1 MKRRTLMQALV
12 IGLVAPSFARAEKK
26 TQIDVFKTSSCGC
39 CVDWISH
46 LEQNGFEVI
55 AHNVPKTGPYRLRFG
70 VPPDMASCLRLGDHG
85 SLRCHP
91 RGGRMVGAEYRSG
104 LRHQATAIA
113 FRRGGDDGR
122 GRAPAAGLTGVPH
135 HFESF
140 WDRPVATC
148 R

>member
-55 AHNVPKTGPYRLRFG
+55 AHNVPKTGP
-70 VPPDMASCLRLGDHG
+70 
-85 SLRCHP
+85 
-91 RGGRMVGAEYRSG
+91 
-104 LRHQATAIA
+104 
-113 FRRGGDDGR
+113 
-122 GRAPAAGLTGVPH
+122 
-135 HFESF
+135 
-140 WDRPVATC
+140 
-148 R
+148 